1 MLYNKLDPNLSF
13 YIITIACNK
22 ILQILREKKFVP
34 RGDFPPVT
42 TGFFLP
48 VEMLTRPRVIF
59 PLCIV
64 KSIISWMH

>member
-1 MLYNKLDPNLSF
+1 MLFNKLAPNLSF

-42 TGFFLP
+42 TGFFYLWKRLQDQELFSHY
-48 VEMLTRPRVIF
+48 VL
-59 PLCIV
+59 
-64 KSIISWMH
+64 